1 VGANWLLSCAGRKRV
16 CLSIH
21 EDAGSGW
28 RHSGVV
34 WVLGQQQHNVSAV
47 DVAESPT
54 VQATGKSSSY
64 AVPMVYRVPTRML
77 S

>member
-1 VGANWLLSCAGRKRV
+1 LSCTGRKRV

-21 EDAGSGW
+21 GDADSGW

-34 WVLGQQQHNVSAV
+34 RALGQQQHSVSAV

-54 VQATGKSSSY
+54 V
-64 AVPMVYRVPTRML
+64 
-77 S
+77 